1 MSSTSSHPTSTARH
15 KSAAPSAPR
24 RVVIN
29 TRPVERAAPLTQ
41 HLQAAGLS
49 VVEIPMLTLQPRPIT
64 DADMALMRQWFA
76 GDYQAL
82 VIVSP
87 TAAAAGLA
95 VWQALAREHH
105 GQHSE
110 RNGDKQNNESQNNE
124 SQNNESQNN
133 ESQKTTERQN
143 LSAPSHL
150 IAVGEATAAVLN
162 EAKIK
167 AASYHVLQPR
177 VANNEGMLAMPE
189 IDSLQAGDKLLVW
202 RGLGGRRLLVNTL
215 QARGVHIDSIAWYER
230 IMPHEACTQYNQWLQ
245 QFATAAS
252 LPSSPST
259 TLASA
264 PEPAVP
270 AAPSTAQHPKPIPK
284 QSKPVVI
291 ISSATAFE
299 HWRQVVSQGKRQ
311 ANDETSAEDTVKQ
324 PLADSTGADGL
335 PKLKLSDFA
344 YVVLGERL
352 ANMVADEQL
361 SYWRVEDLAPAT
373 ILAAISA

>member
-1 MSSTSSHPTSTARH
+1 MSSTSSHSKPTARH
-15 KSAAPSAPR
+15 KSAASSAPT

-41 HLQAAGLS
+41 YLQAAGLS

-64 DADMALMRQWFA
+64 DAEMALMRQWFA

-110 RNGDKQNNESQNNE
+110 RNGDKQKNA
-124 SQNNESQNN
+124 SQNN

-230 IMPHEACTQYNQWLQ
+230 IMPHEAYRQYNQWLQ
-245 QFATAAS
+245 QFSTAAS
-252 LPSSPST
+252 VPSSPSS

-264 PEPAVP
+264 PEPAEP

-299 HWRQVVSQGKRQ
+299 HWRQVISQGKRQ

>member
-1 MSSTSSHPTSTARH
+1 MSSTSSHSKPTARH
-15 KSAAPSAPR
+15 KSAAPSAPTH
-24 RVVIN
+24 VVIN

-41 HLQAAGLS
+41 YLQAAGLS
-49 VVEIPMLTLQPRPIT
+49 VVEIPMLTLQPRPTT

-76 GDYQAL
+76 GNYQAL

-95 VWQALAREHH
+95 VWQALARECHA
-105 GQHSE
+105 QHSKT
-110 RNGDKQNNESQNNE
+110 NGDK
-124 SQNNESQNN
+124 QNNESQNN

-230 IMPHEACTQYNQWLQ
+230 IMPHEACRQYNQWLQ
-245 QFATAAS
+245 QFSTAAS
-252 LPSSPST
+252 VPSPLSS
-259 TLASA
+259 
-264 PEPAVP
+264 EAVP

-284 QSKPVVI
+284 QSQPVVI

-324 PLADSTGADGL
+324 PLAGSTGADGL